1 MNMAHHDI
9 AIQLQRIK
17 VIIAGICAV
26 ILAVGI
32 ARFSYTPFLPLML
45 NQTDLSLVNS
55 GWLAT
60 FNYIGYLLGVVLVS
74 FTNNL
79 AFKFRFYQWCLV
91 MAVLS
96 TIAMGM
102 TTELYTWVILRFIA
116 GISGTAGV
124 ILSSGFVLSWLKHN
138 QFKPELGLHFMGL
151 GLGIAI
157 PGTAVVIMNHYF
169 SWDTQWV
176 LMGLFGIVFF
186 IPAWLWIPPPLLT
199 QHTSTQPINEPPR
212 SWMIKLILAYAC
224 AGVGYVVSATFIVAI
239 LEDMPQLAGKGDW
252 IWVIL
257 GLAAAP
263 ACFLWDK
270 VANRIGELNT
280 LLLTYALQFVAI
292 LMPVFSNSLVAN
304 ILAAIIFG
312 CTFTGIV
319 SLMLTYIGHKFPKN
333 PAKAMARLT
342 LCYGIAQMI
351 APAVAGY
358 LASHYGNYHLV
369 LILTAM
375 IMIAGMAFL
384 VAVKREKLLTVIST
398 N

>member
-1 MNMAHHDI
+1 MVPQMTQLQTAT
-9 AIQLQRIK
+9 QLQRIQ
-17 VIIAGICAV
+17 VITAGICAV
-26 ILAVGI
+26 ILTVGI

-45 NQTDLSLVNS
+45 SQTDLTIVNG

-60 FNYIGYLLGVVLVS
+60 FNYIGYLAGVILVS

-79 AFKFRFYQWCLV
+79 AFKFRFYQCCLV
-91 MAVLS
+91 VAVLS

-102 TTELYTWVILRFIA
+102 TTNMAMWVFLRFIA
-116 GISGTAGV
+116 GTTGTAGV
-124 ILSSGFVLSWLKHN
+124 ILSSGFVLSWLKHH

-157 PGTAVVIMNHYF
+157 PGTAVVLMNHYF
-169 SWDTQWV
+169 AWDNQWI

-199 QHTSTQPINEPPR
+199 QHKSTQPLIEPPR
-212 SWMIKLILAYAC
+212 RWMIKLILAYAC

-239 LEDMPQLAGKGDW
+239 LEDMPQLSGKGDW

-257 GLAAAP
+257 GLAASP

-270 VANRIGELNT
+270 VANKAGELNT
-280 LLLTYALQFVAI
+280 LLLTYILQIVAI
-292 LMPVFSNSLVAN
+292 LIPVFSDSLIAN
-304 ILAAIIFG
+304 LIAAAIFG

-319 SLMLTYIGHKFPKN
+319 SLMLTFIGHKFPKN

-342 LCYGIAQMI
+342 ICYGIAQII
-351 APAVAGY
+351 APAAAAY
-358 LASHYGNYHLV
+358 LANHYGNYQPALWLTSFVMLV
-369 LILTAM
+369 GMGFLIT
-375 IMIAGMAFL
+375 
-384 VAVKREKLLTVIST
+384 VKRERFV
-398 N
+398 

>member
-1 MNMAHHDI
+1 MTYPQNA
-9 AIQLQRIK
+9 AYSQRIK
-17 VIIAGICAV
+17 VITAGICAV
-26 ILAVGI
+26 ILTVGI
-32 ARFSYTPFLPLML
+32 ARFSYTPFLPMML
-45 NQTDLSLVNS
+45 NQTDLTVVNG

-79 AFKFRFYQWCLV
+79 AFKFRFYQSCLV
-91 MAVLS
+91 VAVLS
-96 TIAMGM
+96 IIAMGM
-102 TTELYTWVILRFIA
+102 TTQLELWVLLRFIA

-124 ILSSGFVLSWLKHN
+124 ILSSGFVLSWLKHH

-157 PGTAVVIMNHYF
+157 PGTAVVLMNHYYA
-169 SWDTQWV
+169 WDSQWI

-186 IPAWLWIPPPLLT
+186 IPAWFWIPPPLST
-199 QHTSTQPINEPPR
+199 QHKSTQVIVEPPR

-239 LEDMPQLAGKGDW
+239 LEDMPLLAGKGDW

-270 VANRIGELNT
+270 VANKIGELNT
-280 LLLTYALQFVAI
+280 LLVTYALQFVAI
-292 LMPVFSNSLVAN
+292 LIPVVSSSLIAN
-304 ILAAIIFG
+304 IIAAAIFG

-342 LCYGIAQMI
+342 ICYGVAQII
-351 APAVAGY
+351 APAAAGY
-358 LASHYGNYHLV
+358 LASHNGDYQLA
-369 LILTAM
+369 LIFTSM
-375 IMIAGMAFL
+375 IMVAGMAFL
-384 VAVKREKLLTVIST
+384 HAVKRDKFIAPKSD
-398 N
+398 